1 MKGYGIYVKNDLLDK
16 KHLEA
21 FGTSPLWLYLWLLDK
36 MTSISEDGIGKV
48 LGGKP
53 ITYSE
58 VEDEL
63 GLSERSYKRYIKL
76 LRDNGYIET
85 TRTMYGLVILV
96 NRASKIFGNSNRDRP
111 KMAHP
116 DRPKMA
122 KRSAKVAHPI
132 GQSGTSNKTIQYDN
146 TKTIQTTTTARA
158 RELDIYDCFVKS
170 FGFAPTKAKQTNLNS
185 INRIIVKNNIP
196 ADELAKIIKYAST
209 IQGEKYAP
217 AINNFWDIEDKYP
230 DILRFYASKK
240 KRSIRNV

>member
-16 KHLEA
+16 KHLKA
-21 FGTSPLWLYLWLLDK
+21 FGTSSLWLYLWLLDK
-36 MTSISEDGIGKV
+36 MTSIGEDGIGKV
-48 LGGKP
+48 LGGRP
-53 ITYSE
+53 IKYSE
-58 VEDEL
+58 VEAEL
-63 GLSERSYKRYIKL
+63 GISERSYKRYIKI
-76 LRDNGYIET
+76 LRDDGYIVT
-85 TRTMYGLVILV
+85 LRTMRGLIISV
-96 NRASKIFGNSNRDRP
+96 NKASKIFKNSDRP
-111 KMAHP
+111 KVAHQ
-116 DRPKMA
+116 DRPKVVE
-122 KRSAKVAHPI
+122 RSAKVAHLI

-230 DILRFYASKK
+230 DILRFYANKK

>member
-36 MTSISEDGIGKV
+36 MTSIGEDGIGKV

-146 TKTIQTTTTARA
+146 TIVAKATKPLAYGNDEINK
-158 RELDIYDCFVKS
+158 IYDYWEKQCGMPLPANKANRYATNNLLKKYNSDKLKS
-170 FGFAPTKAKQTNLNS
+170 LIRGVAQAQGDRYAPTIGDMVALQAKVNDLLIWAKKNNQG
-185 INRIIVKNNIP
+185 RIVKI
-196 ADELAKIIKYAST
+196 
-209 IQGEKYAP
+209 
-217 AINNFWDIEDKYP
+217 
-230 DILRFYASKK
+230 
-240 KRSIRNV
+240 